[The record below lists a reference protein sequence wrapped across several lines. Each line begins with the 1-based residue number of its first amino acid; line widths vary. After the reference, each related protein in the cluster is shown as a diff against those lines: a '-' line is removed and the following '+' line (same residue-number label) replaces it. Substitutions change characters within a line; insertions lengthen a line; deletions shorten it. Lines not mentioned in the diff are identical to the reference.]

1 MKRLVIKDKSI
12 RLKYAKIDPFRA
24 SLKYIVMS
32 DLYSYKTRREAN
44 MGLVRLCR
52 KNAKITK
59 VSNYCVISGRS
70 KSVYKDFRL
79 SRIKFRELARSGQ
92 LYGVTKSSW

>member
-1 MKRLVIKDKSI
+1 MKRLIIKDKSLRI
-12 RLKYAKIDPFRA
+12 KYSKIDSFRA

-32 DLYSYKTRREAN
+32 DLYSQKVRKIAN
-44 MGLVRLCR
+44 RKLVRLCR
-52 KNAKITK
+52 GNAKITK
-59 VSNYCVISGRS
+59 INNYCIISGRS

-92 LYGVTKSSW
+92 LYGITKSSW